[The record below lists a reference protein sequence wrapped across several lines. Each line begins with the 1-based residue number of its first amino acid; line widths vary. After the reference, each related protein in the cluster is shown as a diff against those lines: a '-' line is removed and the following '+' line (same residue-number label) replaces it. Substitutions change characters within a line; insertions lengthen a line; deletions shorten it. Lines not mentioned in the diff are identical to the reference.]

1 MRVSVSQ
8 NEIDW
13 PELYAVVTGV
23 IHTQTIVFD
32 GPGRRKSQKVTS
44 FHGILRF

>member
-1 MRVSVSQ
+1 MKVSVSQ

-23 IHTQTIVFD
+23 IHTQT
-32 GPGRRKSQKVTS
+32 KS
-44 FHGILRF
+44 L